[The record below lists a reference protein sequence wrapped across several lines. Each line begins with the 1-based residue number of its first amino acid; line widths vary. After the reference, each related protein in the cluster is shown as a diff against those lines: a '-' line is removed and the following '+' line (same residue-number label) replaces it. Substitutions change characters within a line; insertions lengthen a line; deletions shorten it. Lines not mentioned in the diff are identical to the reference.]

1 MLHCNLVL
9 INGHDVIEI
18 PYCTDNLYAR
28 NSHETFGLLSWILIT
43 GAVVM

>member
-1 MLHCNLVL
+1 VL
-9 INGHDVIEI
+9 INGHFVIEI
-18 PYCTDNLYAR
+18 PYCTDTLYAR